1 MTLYDRIIALCDKK
15 GVNVRTL
22 EHTLGFSNGSIGKL
36 KKAHKTSSNRLNA
49 IAEYFGVSME
59 YLETGDESA
68 LYMVT
73 PDAVRIP
80 VLGRVA
86 AGIPLKAITD
96 ITDYEEISPRMV
108 RGDSEFYGLEIKGNS
123 MEPRIREGDHIIF
136 RAQPDAENGDVVVVL
151 VNGDDAVCKKL
162 RKYDHGIDLCSF
174 NPAYEPIYFSNEQI
188 EQLPVKIIG
197 KVVELRGKF

>member
-1 MTLYDRIIALCDKK
+1 MTSVERIKSICKE
-15 GVNVRTL
+15 RHIPIMRL
-22 EHTLGFSNGSIGKL
+22 EQACGFSNGYFRKL
-36 KKAHKTSSNRLNA
+36 KRGTLPDDRLFSV
-49 IAEYFGVSME
+49 AEFLGLSPE
-59 YLETGDESA
+59 FLSTGSDS
-68 LYMVT
+68 

-136 RAQPDAENGDVVVVL
+136 RAQSDAETGDIVVVM
-151 VNGDDAVCKKL
+151 VNGEDATCKKL
-162 RKYDHGIDLCSF
+162 RKYDHGIDLISL
-174 NPAYEPIYFSNEQI
+174 NPVYEPMYFSNEQI